1 MRRFPRTGRIDHFG
15 RDLGLSAYAA
25 FPGPEL
31 EIEISL
37 QSIKTFFMD
46 NARWLGVCR
55 WVHILLVIGYVLVTI
70 MMVIVLLVLFDVRM
84 SNWVRWMMVVAWFG
98 TCFGGVVLLEWLG
111 LSLGKGCRRPIRSE
125 EDRLSGLMHGICQ
138 KREIRFLIRNDAKR
152 PDGSSGA
159 RTTIISSGT
168 LLLASDEELKGILAH
183 EFGHLRD
190 GDRILEAASRCSGL
204 FASGFRLCCR
214 LIRRGLRISGTGGLL
229 LMALL
234 SPILLSLLLFFCL
247 DSIFQ
252 GLNWSL
258 VKLDDVRQ
266 DCFAFRSGCGDG
278 LRTWLT
284 RSGLATNVS
293 RIRRLEKM
301 A

>member
-1 MRRFPRTGRIDHFG
+1 
-15 RDLGLSAYAA
+15 
-25 FPGPEL
+25 
-31 EIEISL
+31 
-37 QSIKTFFMD
+37 MD

-55 WVHILLVIGYVLVTI
+55 WVHILLVVGYVLVTI
-70 MMVIVLLVLFDVRM
+70 MMVIVLLVLFGVRL

-111 LSLGKGCRRPIRSE
+111 LSLGQGCRRPIESE
-125 EDRLSGLMHGICQ
+125 EDRLSGLMQEVWKCLKSGGKDEDPIQ
-138 KREIRFLIRNDAKR
+138 KISRKAKIRFFIWATVNK
-152 PDGSSGA
+152 PDQSFGF
-159 RTTIISSGT
+159 RTIIITSGT
-168 LLLASDEELKGILAH
+168 LVLASDEELRGILAH

-190 GDRILEAASRCSGL
+190 GDRILEAASQCSGL
-204 FASGFRLCCR
+204 LASGFRLCCR
-214 LIRRGLRISGTGGLL
+214 FIRRGLRISGTGGFL

-247 DSIFQ
+247 DSIFR
-252 GLNWSL
+252 GLNWGL

-266 DCFAFRSGCGDG
+266 DFFAFRSGCGDG
-278 LRTWLT
+278 LRTWLI
-284 RSGLATNVS
+284 RSGLAANVS